1 MLKTNKS
8 IKLTELITLLQY
20 SIGMVIESH
29 SLWKKKCV
37 GDLLKKGD
45 SDKS

>member
-29 SLWKKKCV
+29 SLWKKKSV